1 MPNLII
7 KNVSK
12 KTIRDLNLIAKVH
25 KMNLNQY
32 LKRKLKMMIAI
43 ENSLYYIMER
53 PNKISKNDIN
63 KILED
68 ERKKR

>member
-7 KNVSK
+7 KNVSE

-53 PNKISKNDIN
+53 PNKISKTDIN
-63 KILED
+63 KILEG